1 MHSNLPR
8 ISLII
13 YIFIQSALIAQF
25 GKVEVTFDDRLLK
38 VAERQELI
46 PLKSQIASF
55 FYQNNWD
62 EEYSD
67 LQIPLY
73 IQIIFEGTAPKG
85 AALTYMGQALF
96 SNGVDQRY
104 FDKGLQFIYSS
115 AGSIYYDPV
124 IFDPLA
130 SFLAYYANLI
140 LAAEMDTYS
149 PSAGNRVYEIARAI
163 ALRGQDSDYSR
174 GWSERRR
181 VEALLSSNRGL
192 RKVRFATY
200 YGIELFHN
208 NRPEEAVKQFKEMIA
223 GLDEVHSRSPR
234 EHYTMLFMNG
244 HAEEL
249 TKILIQLRQKNLLQN
264 LVYLDSDNRTLYED
278 GISVISP

>member
-1 MHSNLPR
+1 MHSDLLR
-8 ISLII
+8 ISVII
-13 YIFIQSALIAQF
+13 YLFIQSVLIAQF

-46 PLKSQIASF
+46 PLKSQIAPF
-55 FYQNNWD
+55 FYQNIWD

-85 AALTYMGQALF
+85 AVQTYMAQALF

-104 FDKGLQFIYSS
+104 FDKGLQFAYSS

-140 LAAEMDTYS
+140 LAAELDTYS
-149 PSAGNRVYEIARAI
+149 PRAGNRVYEVARTI

-181 VEALLSSNRGL
+181 IETLLSSNQGL

-208 NRPEEAVKQFKEMIA
+208 NRPEESIKQFKEMVA
-223 GLDEVHSRSPR
+223 GLDEIHRRSAR

-249 TKILIQLRQKNLLQN
+249 VKILIQLQQKNLLQD

-278 GISVISP
+278 AISVISP